1 MGSVF
6 EGVDTSMHAMNLAFL
21 EKLAVENWICVMER

>member
-21 EKLAVENWICVMER
+21 EKLAVEVEYV